1 MAKETFIVYKSYFD
15 RFAKLTDEQLGKVF
29 RAMLEYEITG
39 EEPIIDDPKAEA
51 SFEVVKYDLDM
62 NDGKY
67 EEICR
72 KRREA
77 GSLGGKQKV
86 ANATKCYQMQTSV
99 SKSKQN
105 VPDTDS
111 DSDNDS
117 VSDNGEHNPSGLNK
131 LIPSDISSQKR
142 GDFVSK
148 RKEEVEAVLNAWNS
162 IPNIPSVKMLDRNTD
177 RYKMLCARLDKYGLD
192 AVLEAVNNIRHS
204 TFLCG
209 GGDKGWHIDF
219 GWFVRPNNFPKVY
232 EGKYADAAQEQ
243 TPKPSRA
250 FSIVDE
256 MIARGEL
263 GYDENGIL

>member
-1 MAKETFIVYKSYFD
+1 MAKETFLVYKSYFD
-15 RFAKLTDEQLGKVF
+15 RFAKLTDEQMGKVF

-39 EEPIIDDPKAEA
+39 KEPIIDDPKAEA

-86 ANATKCYQMQTSV
+86 ANATKCYQMQASV

-105 VPDTDS
+105 VPHNDS
-111 DSDNDS
+111 DSDNLY
-117 VSDNGEHNPSGLNK
+117 DNGEHNPSGLIINNI
-131 LIPSDISSQKR
+131 IPSDISSQKR

-162 IPNIPSVKMLDRNTD
+162 IPNIPSVKMLDRNTE

-192 AVLEAVNNIRHS
+192 AVLEAVSNIRHS

-232 EGKYADAAQEQ
+232 EGKYSDTVEEHL
-243 TPKPSRA
+243 PKVSRA
-250 FSIVDE
+250 ISVIDD
-256 MIARGEL
+256 MIAKGL
-263 GYDENGIL
+263 ISNDG